1 MTHNC
6 KIHFRASNFYRQI
19 TNGPANLA
27 PPKVQVASRQSAIA
41 YGRVLRGISRSWT
54 GSQRCQGG
62 QMVSRQTDRQ
72 TGRPPDVAQSAHS
85 QGARCRWP
93 MPQAINHL
101 NMPKKT
107 YIIILAKAK
116 IMRER
121 PDIMIIDNWAVAGE
135 QQK

>member
-19 TNGPANLA
+19 TNGLANLA

-72 TGRPPDVAQSAHS
+72 TDRQTAGRSSERTQPRHAVPLANAASHKSFKYAKKNLHNNSGQSEDH
-85 QGARCRWP
+85 ARAPR
-93 MPQAINHL
+93 HH
-101 NMPKKT
+101 
-107 YIIILAKAK
+107 
-116 IMRER
+116 
-121 PDIMIIDNWAVAGE
+121 DN
-135 QQK
+135 